1 MGGSM
6 ERLSLTNADLFEDLI
21 LASDSHMN
29 TVMVKVAK
37 GDFASG
43 EVNIRINF
51 SYEVEEVNIP
61 KAGDDFEIRRYKR
74 PIIKYA
80 IKSSLKQSFSNDASV
95 PTDNYMVDIDD
106 NALRLKRIDEDQLSM
121 FGDDYD

>member
-1 MGGSM
+1 M

-29 TVMVKVAK
+29 TVMAKVAK

-43 EVNIRINF
+43 EITIKINL
-51 SYEVEEVNIP
+51 SYAMEEVNVP
-61 KAGDDFEIRRYKR
+61 RAGDDFEIKRYKR

-95 PTDNYMVDIDD
+95 PTDNYMVDIDG
-106 NALRLKRIDEDQLSM
+106 NTLKLRKIDESQLSM
-121 FGDDYD
+121 LGEDYY